1 MVVVVVVVV
10 MVVVDP
16 AMVLTPV
23 LSARLEL
30 VLPLLTL
37 VLVPMS
43 SAAVLAVRPM
53 VQETAT

>member
-1 MVVVVVVVV
+1 MVV
-10 MVVVDP
+10 VVVDP